1 MPDSIDGS
9 TVSSGRLRR
18 HVRHPHHSAP
28 SRSVSKNR
36 ITASRSPFGSLAS
49 SRRVSL
55 STSPYIA
62 ESLPAGTIF
71 ASSPHLWDSQPG
83 RRSSGRL
90 VFIWNLPRR
99 RRVATLQSPLAG
111 QSRLHRLLIRKL
123 SQLPSI
129 VQPPSTGSAW
139 PLINP
144 LNAGSAR
151 NAIAR
156 ATSSGVAN
164 LPIGLRPV
172 MSASE

>member
-1 MPDSIDGS
+1 MDSPI
-9 TVSSGRLRR
+9 LL
-18 HVRHPHHSAP
+18 
-28 SRSVSKNR
+28 
-36 ITASRSPFGSLAS
+36 TAW
-49 SRRVSL
+49 V
-55 STSPYIA
+55 
-62 ESLPAGTIF
+62 
-71 ASSPHLWDSQPG
+71 
-83 RRSSGRL
+83 
-90 VFIWNLPRR
+90 
-99 RRVATLQSPLAG
+99 
-111 QSRLHRLLIRKL
+111 HRLLIRKL

-129 VQPPSTGSAW
+129 VQPPSTGSAC